1 MTVDDKIIDE
11 KMQFDI
17 NKEAAKISLLS
28 SSKIDIHEYLTG
40 EEILPFDQRR
50 IIEQAKFTYSPP
62 GKALKKQIQTIKD
75 QLEKQIKALE
85 EHGKQWVKSS
95 SEK

>member
-40 EEILPFDQRR
+40 EEI
-50 IIEQAKFTYSPP
+50 
-62 GKALKKQIQTIKD
+62 
-75 QLEKQIKALE
+75 
-85 EHGKQWVKSS
+85 
-95 SEK
+95 